1 MKELPKTSRLSSIGL
16 LDSLPFEPFWPLVS
30 GNLYRRVA
38 MANAQQAPAYL
49 MEIRFTLEFQPDEEK
64 SIVNSILDVLDIQ
77 AEQCDINHV
86 VFPSA
91 WPGGF
96 AGRIWID
103 EIPNHWVPWDADLE
117 ADKQYRLFIADA
129 NLFDRVYALSIATN
143 SFVSLVDTGVPRNQ
157 RDVTTV
163 GVHRLPMIDMM
174 ELTSDCIHRV
184 RTLEGRIADSEET
197 VAMMRRHLGI

>member
-1 MKELPKTSRLSSIGL
+1 
-16 LDSLPFEPFWPLVS
+16 
-30 GNLYRRVA
+30 

-91 WPGGF
+91 WQGGF

-129 NLFDRVYALSIATN
+129 NIFDRVYALSIATN

-197 VAMMRRHLGI
+197 VAMMRRHLGIGSFECKVWVSTYYNFVQ